1 MPDLQPTAP
10 ATLPLAAEGAG
21 PYGED
26 IHEFALGCE
35 CAEPA
40 LQIERWQQETGAAPR
55 AQAPA
60 H

>member
-10 ATLPLAAEGAG
+10 TATLPLAAD
-21 PYGED
+21 PVTRYGED
-26 IHEFALGCE
+26 VYEFALGCE

-40 LQIERWQQETGAAPR
+40 LQIERWQQETAAVS
-55 AQAPA
+55 APA